1 MSGNNVVEERVRV
14 FVRCRP
20 PDDEDDSIPPSSENE
35 THRSTFLT
43 PSELR
48 DAERNDSCIE
58 EASSEGWC
66 VYRRSNEERKR
77 FEFDGFFDGE
87 VSQHDVYVRCARR
100 VVGLVAAGHNGTILA
115 YGQTGSGKTWTMR
128 GEEKSDKGI
137 VPRALEELFELQR
150 KQRREVTVTFSLSY
164 AQIYCEVLTD
174 LLRSDMRDDPLT
186 IRERPAHEGGGVFVE
201 GLCRV
206 PILSAAEA
214 LAALAAGDARR
225 ISAATCYNVNSSR
238 SHAIA
243 IVYVERVGEVGTVA
257 RRSSLTLVDLAG
269 SERAGGLKY
278 QRLEECKAINLSLA
292 ALGNCVA
299 ALAHKRPH
307 VPFRD
312 SKLTRLLQ
320 GSLGGSSVTSLI
332 ATVRPSHYAETKS
345 TLEFASRAALV
356 EVRAE
361 PREVSVDYRKLYEEC
376 RADLDNYENKLA
388 AAELK
393 SGDLLSQADTQT
405 EVVAKLRGQ
414 LDDLTRRLEASER
427 RRHELSALD
436 GRDVE
441 AIEAMHA
448 GWAREA
454 AIADDRH
461 AAEMAVT
468 RAAFEARLK
477 AYRSA
482 AEIATVDCDK
492 AEEDVTE
499 ERKAHLQT
507 LVALRTANEQVRD
520 HERIAAQRISEL
532 LVECNDRREA
542 EAALNLQ
549 LEAAKTAAA
558 DSAKEL
564 DRRVAILEEAGQSKL
579 RDLELNYVSRDQVK
593 EMERLFNETVELLA
607 SRLSSLE
614 QTRLEAIASGNA
626 RGNMSHAAR
635 DLLAHLEKRPFQ
647 PETISDDASESADDA
662 IDGPLLSSLRQ
673 QLNRTSNKAVVAPL
687 PPTRPL
693 QQHAAKSRATNF
705 AAPSALDRK
714 YPASLPTKSTGP
726 KRLGPVF
733 Y

>member
-20 PDDEDDSIPPSSENE
+20 PSEDEDESVLPSSEP
-35 THRSTFLT
+35 HQSTFLT

-87 VSQHDVYVRCARR
+87 VSQHDVYDRCARR
-100 VVGLVAAGHNGTILA
+100 IVGLVAAGHNGTILA
-115 YGQTGSGKTWTMR
+115 YGQTGSGKTWTMQ
-128 GEEKSDKGI
+128 GEANAEGI
-137 VPRALEELFELQR
+137 VPRALEELFKLQQ

-225 ISAATCYNVNSSR
+225 ISAATCYNANSSR

-243 IVYVERVGEVGTVA
+243 IVHVERIGEVGTVA

-269 SERAGGLKY
+269 SERAGRLKY

-320 GSLGGSSVTSLI
+320 GSLGGSSVTTLI
-332 ATVRPSHYAETKS
+332 ATIRPSHYAETKS

-356 EVRAE
+356 EIRAE

-376 RADLDNYENKLA
+376 RADLDIFENKLA

-393 SGDLLSQADTQT
+393 SGELRSQADTQT

-414 LDDLTRRLEASER
+414 VEDLTRRLEASER

-441 AIEAMHA
+441 AIEAMHT

-454 AIADDRH
+454 ASADDRH

-492 AEEDVTE
+492 AEEDVSE

-507 LVALRTANEQVRD
+507 LVALRAANEQMRD
-520 HERIAAQRISEL
+520 QERIAAQRISEL

-542 EAALNLQ
+542 EAALSIQ
-549 LEAAKTAAA
+549 LETAKTAAA

-607 SRLSSLE
+607 SRLSLLE

-635 DLLAHLEKRPFQ
+635 DLLAHLEKNRPFQ
-647 PETISDDASESADDA
+647 PETISEDVSEAAEDTP
-662 IDGPLLSSLRQ
+662 DGLAFSSSRQ
-673 QLNRTSNKAVVAPL
+673 KHSRSNNKAVVAPL

-693 QQHAAKSRATNF
+693 NQHAAKSRTTNF
-705 AAPSALDRK
+705 AAFSALERK
-714 YPASLPTKSTGP
+714 CPAALLTKSTGP